1 MSRLTS
7 LPAYFAILAL
17 GLTLAGCS
25 ADERQQASASSQGQT
40 PTTSSS
46 QDAVESR
53 APAGT
58 TESDDQAVAVTDEAP
73 VSSAAAVPAD
83 DLPEISVY
91 KTPNCGCCSKWVDHL
106 EENGFTVATYDMH
119 NVTPRKDRLGVPQQL
134 RSCHTATVGG
144 YVVEGHVPADEI
156 KRMLTDEPAISGLA
170 VPGMPVGSPGMEIE
184 GRPAESYI
192 VAAFGP
198 DGSHVYARR

>member
-7 LPAYFAILAL
+7 LAAYLVILAL

-25 ADERQQASASSQGQT
+25 ADEREQASASSQGEAPTMST
-40 PTTSSS
+40 P
-46 QDAVESR
+46 QDPGESR
-53 APAGT
+53 AATGT
-58 TESDDQAVAVTDEAP
+58 AKSDDQAVAVSDDAP
-73 VSSAAAVPAD
+73 VSSATAAPAD
-83 DLPEISVY
+83 SLPEISVY
-91 KTPNCGCCSKWVDHL
+91 KTPTCGCCSKWVDHL
-106 EENGFTVATYDMH
+106 EENGFTVAAYDMH

-156 KRMLTDEPAISGLA
+156 KRMLTEEPAISGLA

-184 GRPAESYI
+184 GRPADSYI